1 MYESLILAS
10 TLVQSIG
17 ADGQPVVVKQGAL
30 YQRDGVILDIGKA
43 EELQRKYPDARR
55 YAACF
60 NAGFCQ

>member
-1 MYESLILAS
+1 M
-10 TLVQSIG
+10 
-17 ADGQPVVVKQGAL
+17 
-30 YQRDGVILDIGKA
+30 LDIGKA